1 MDQIYFHKKKLIVN
15 TIQFKNIEL
24 VGRFSVNI
32 FPSNWDLATNLL
44 FSLNVLKGFQDTGKK
59 GDRK

>member
-1 MDQIYFHKKKLIVN
+1 MI
-15 TIQFKNIEL
+15 
-24 VGRFSVNI
+24 NI

-59 GDRK
+59 VIENSTLDIR